1 LVNQQYIWVV
11 AMSIDVERQGSVL
24 LVTMNRPES
33 LNALDPDHLEALRE
47 ALRGFRDDGRLRVA
61 VLTGTGRAFSVG
73 ADLKNVAP
81 PRTSFAAGY
90 FAARRES
97 VDAGVHNRALLINEL
112 GLTKPLIAAV
122 NGFALGGGCE
132 IALSADLRV
141 AGGDASFG
149 LPEARRASVP
159 GLGGSS
165 LLLRAIPR
173 AVAMKMI
180 LTGDRIDA
188 DTALRYGLISDVYE
202 PDSLVEEALKLAQR
216 VAANGPLAV
225 QALKVLSDRTEEL
238 TRSQSI
244 ELEKLLWGLLRD
256 TDDRREGRAAF
267 AERREPRYEGR

>member
-1 LVNQQYIWVV
+1 
-11 AMSIDVERQGSVL
+11 MSIDVERHGTTL
-24 LVTMNRPES
+24 LITMNRPES
-33 LNALDPDHLEALRE
+33 LNALDPDHLEALRASLCE
-47 ALRGFRDDGRLRVA
+47 FRDDGRLRVA

-90 FAARRES
+90 FASREES
-97 VDAGVHNRALLINEL
+97 VDAGVYNRALLINEL

-141 AGGDASFG
+141 ASTDASFG

-188 DTALRYGLISDVYE
+188 DTALRYGLISDVCE
-202 PDSLVEEALKLAQR
+202 PDALVDEALKLAHR
-216 VAANGPLAV
+216 VESSGPLAV
-225 QALKVLSDRTEEL
+225 QALKVLSGRTQEL
-238 TRSQSI
+238 PLSQSV
-244 ELEKLLWGLLRD
+244 ELEQLLWGLLRD
-256 TDDRREGRAAF
+256 TEDRAEGRAAF
-267 AERREPRYEGR
+267 AERREPNYQGR

>member
-1 LVNQQYIWVV
+1 
-11 AMSIDVERQGSVL
+11 MSIEVERQGSTVL
-24 LVTMNRPES
+24 ITMNRPES

-47 ALRGFRDDGRLRVA
+47 SLCEFRDDGRLRVA

-73 ADLKNVAP
+73 ADLKNVGAP
-81 PRTSFAAGY
+81 KTSFATGY
-90 FAARRES
+90 FVRREES
-97 VDAGVHNRALLINEL
+97 VAAGVHTRSLLISEL

-141 AGGDASFG
+141 AGSDASFG

-165 LLLRAIPR
+165 RLLRAIPR

-188 DTALRYGLISDVYE
+188 DQALRYGLVSDVYE
-202 PDSLVEEALKLAQR
+202 PDSLVEKALELARR
-216 VAANGPLAV
+216 VESNGPLAV
-225 QALKVLSDRTEEL
+225 QALKILSDRTEDL
-238 TRSQSI
+238 PLSQSI
-244 ELEKLLWGLLRD
+244 ELEQLWWGLLRD
-256 TDDRREGRAAF
+256 TDDRKEGRAAF
-267 AERREPRYEGR
+267 ADRRAPRYEGR

>member
-1 LVNQQYIWVV
+1 
-11 AMSIDVERQGSVL
+11 MSIDVERQESTL
-24 LVTMNRPES
+24 LITMNRPES
-33 LNALDPDHLEALRE
+33 LNALDPDHLEALRDT
-47 ALRGFRDDGRLRVA
+47 LCQFRDDGRLLVA

-81 PRTSFAAGY
+81 PSTSFAAGY
-90 FAARRES
+90 FKAREES
-97 VDAGVHNRALLINEL
+97 VQAGVYNRALLIGEL
-112 GLTKPLIAAV
+112 GLTKPIIAAV

-141 AGGDASFG
+141 AGSDASFG

-165 LLLRAIPR
+165 MLLRAVPR

-188 DTALRYGLISDVYE
+188 DQALRYGLVSDVFE
-202 PDSLVEEALKLAQR
+202 PAALVEEALKLAHR
-216 VAANGPLAV
+216 VASNGPLAV
-225 QALKVLSDRTEEL
+225 QALKVLSGRTEEL
-238 TRSQSI
+238 PLSQSI
-244 ELEKLLWGLLRD
+244 EFEQLLWGLLRD
-256 TDDRREGRAAF
+256 TDDRTEGRAAF